1 MRNPIAPPAVQGID
15 NSSPEGFV
23 DVPFNYV
30 YNNILTAGQVLN
42 NEVVSIF
49 TEADF
54 AWRGLI
60 FSATGLFS
68 VQFQDGQG
76 YFLSAGQMFSS
87 NMPNTPG
94 DPWPV
99 FPEVLYPAGG
109 RIFLNI
115 TDLSGNPNTI
125 QLLFVGVNRYRIT

>member
-30 YNNILTAGQVLN
+30 YNNTLTALQALN

-60 FSATGLFS
+60 FSTTGLFS

-76 YFLSAGQMFSS
+76 YYLSAGQMFST
-87 NMPNTPG
+87 NLANTPG
-94 DPWPV
+94 DPFPI

-115 TDLSGNPNTI
+115 TDLSNASNTI